1 MAKKLKTIAFD
12 ADDTL
17 WHNERF
23 FRDAQQEFANLLS
36 PFVPQEALMRALE
49 TAELRN
55 LRTYGFGVKGFILSM
70 IETAIETS
78 DGAVP
83 NSVISQ
89 LMDSGREMLNHPIEL
104 LPGVVDTLDHVSKE
118 FRLVVI
124 TKGDL
129 IDQERKVEQS
139 GLAKYFDAVEIVS
152 DKTPSTYS
160 DIFSKL
166 DGVEHSMMVGNSLK
180 SDVLPAL
187 EAGSWGVHVPHEL
200 TWSFER
206 AIAPDDTEKFKE
218 LDQISD
224 LPTSILTLINK
235 G

>member
-23 FRDAQQEFANLLS
+23 FRDAQQEFANLLA

-83 NSVISQ
+83 SSVISQ

-104 LPGVVDTLDHVSKE
+104 LPGVVDTLEHVSKE

-139 GLAKYFDAVEIVS
+139 GLAEYFDAVEVVS

-206 AIAPDDTEKFKE
+206 AVAPDDTEKFKE

-224 LPTSILTLINK
+224 LPTSILTLVNK